1 MLEKPQ
7 IIWYFA
13 HLFVPLHPIYKN
25 YIKESWM
32 WKGLPQC
39 D

>member
-13 HLFVPLHPIYKN
+13 HLFVPLHPIYKK
-25 YIKESWM
+25 IDRRRVLQKWF
-32 WKGLPQC
+32 LLC
-39 D
+39 